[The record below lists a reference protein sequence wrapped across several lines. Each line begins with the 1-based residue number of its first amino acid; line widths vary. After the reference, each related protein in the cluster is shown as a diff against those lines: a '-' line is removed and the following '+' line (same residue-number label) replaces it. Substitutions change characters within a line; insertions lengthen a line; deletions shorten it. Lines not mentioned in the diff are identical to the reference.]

1 MQRKSHISEE
11 YKTKAIERLHSEG
24 CSCVITD
31 GEVFQSYHQRGVKDP
46 YEILT
51 TQPEVLCNAFIAD
64 KVVGKGA
71 AALMIL
77 GGIEALH
84 ADTISQA
91 ALELLNKYDIEVR
104 YDKSVPHIINRTGTG
119 ICPVESLCKECQTA
133 QECLPLI
140 KNFITSMTK

>member
-1 MQRKSHISEE
+1 MQRKNYISEE

-31 GEVFQSYHQRGVKDP
+31 GEVFQSYHQRGVKDL
-46 YEILT
+46 YEILS

-77 GGIEALH
+77 GGVTDMH
-84 ADTISQA
+84 ADVLSRPA
-91 ALELLNKYDIEVR
+91 AELL
-104 YDKSVPHIINRTGTG
+104 DKESTPYTYGKLVDNIINRRGDG
-119 ICPVESLCKECQTA
+119 ICPVESLCQSCTSA
-133 QECLPLI
+133 TECLPLI
-140 KNFITSMTK
+140 KNFIIQAQ